1 MNFLRRLLAPRPSA
15 VSFCTTCKDRAH
27 HVMQTLPWTLDA
39 LLPGDEVVLLDF
51 DSGDGIAEWVRAN
64 LSAELQSGRVRFLQ
78 LLEHPVPWHPTRA
91 KNIAHRAARQ
101 KIVCNLDA
109 DNWVVPGYSAWLRET
124 FAVNERRITHMSQR
138 AHGGGFGRIALR
150 SADFARLGGY
160 DERIQSWGW
169 DDNDLLGRAQAD
181 GFQLIPTPDHF
192 IAFRPH
198 NDAVRVFYEGTTN
211 KRESLLLNRQ
221 FTQEAL
227 ALKRF
232 TANEGRAWGA
242 GRVRVNFE

>member
-1 MNFLRRLLAPRPSA
+1 
-15 VSFCTTCKDRAH
+15 
-27 HVMQTLPWTLDA
+27 MQTLPWTLEA
-39 LLPGDEVVLLDF
+39 LLPNDEVVLLDF
-51 DSGDGIAEWVRAN
+51 DSGDNIAEWVRAN

-78 LLEHPVPWHPTRA
+78 LLEHPTPWHPTRA

-124 FAVNERRITHMSQR
+124 FAENEQRIAHMSPR
-138 AHGGGFGRIALR
+138 SHGGGFGRIAMR
-150 SADFARLGGY
+150 KADFVRLGGY
-160 DERIQSWGW
+160 DERIKSWGW
-169 DDNDLLGRAQAD
+169 DDNDLLERAHGA
-181 GFQLIPTPDHF
+181 GFKTVQSPDQF

-198 NDAVRVFYEGTTN
+198 DDTVRVFYDGTTN

-232 TANEGRAWGA
+232 KANEGNAWGA